1 MNMRLWLRLFGAQLF
16 INSAIS
22 LAIIMVFTYGGYP
35 TLIDTIRTTKL
46 WGIPMY
52 SIILAMIVAIA
63 VVYATYT
70 MLTLNAPYELIR
82 AKINWLLLGK
92 YHHKIFREELTE
104 RNWYDNTR
112 IIANDLNHIR
122 EKMLQLSTDLQEFA
136 EAPTFVG
143 TETKEEIIES
153 ERHRIARELHDS
165 VSQQLFAATMMLS
178 AINATISEDVPETLV
193 KQLKMVDQVI
203 STAQTEMRA
212 LLLHLRPIGL
222 EGKSLK
228 EGITQI
234 LQELQSKVPLEITWD
249 LTETTLAS
257 GNEDHLFRIVQEGV
271 SNTLRHAKAT
281 KLEVYLRQTD
291 SQLQLK
297 IIDNGIGFDM
307 AESDKLGS
315 YGLLNM
321 KERIA
326 SMGGTFK
333 VLSFKDKGTV
343 IDMTIPIQLPKGES
357 TT

>member
-1 MNMRLWLRLFGAQLF
+1 MNMRLWIRLLGTQLF
-16 INSAIS
+16 INSLIV
-22 LAIIMVFTYGGYP
+22 LAVVTVLVQSGYSQV
-35 TLIDTIRTTKL
+35 LDTI
-46 WGIPMY
+46 WNGHFWQVPIY
-52 SIILAMIVAIA
+52 SIIAALILAIS

-92 YHHKIFREELTE
+92 YHHNIFREEMKE

-143 TETKEEIIES
+143 TETKEEIIEA

-178 AINATISEDVPETLV
+178 AVNASLNDELPESLI
-193 KQLKMVDQVI
+193 KQLKMIDQVI
-203 STAQTEMRA
+203 GTAQTEMRA

-234 LQELQSKVPLEITWD
+234 LQELQTKVPLDITWE

-271 SNTLRHAKAT
+271 SNTLRHAKAS

-291 SQLQLK
+291 SQVQLK
-297 IIDNGIGFDM
+297 IIDNGIGFDS
-307 AESDKLGS
+307 AESEKLGS

-343 IDMTIPIQLPKGES
+343 IDMIVPIQPPKEEV